1 MVHSLRARL
10 LLWLLL
16 PLAAFTVVTGG
27 MSYDAA
33 RQTADL
39 LQDNSLLASA
49 RTIIEDVDWEN
60 GALVANIP
68 PAALEMFESPY
79 QDRVFYKVLAG
90 DGRLLGGVPELAPPP
105 ASAQSFAQSSTQSS
119 TQLPAFY
126 DSQYDGAPIRAVAY
140 ERMLYD
146 SGRAERVT
154 VIVGKTVASRQ
165 AMIDGLWR
173 PQLMRQWLMLALVA
187 LLVPLGLT
195 LELRPLMKL
204 KNDVADRE
212 PTELEP
218 IRPDHLPSELRPI
231 VDAIN
236 QCIAR
241 LKVHASTQR
250 QFIADAA
257 HQLRTPLTLLATQIQ
272 FASQCD
278 AQDPALFVAL
288 RGVRRTSQKMAELT
302 SQLLL
307 LAQAESMAPERMG
320 TRVDLGA
327 VVSSVLEESIQAAQ
341 QRDIDLGAELDDGVV
356 VAGNAGL
363 LASLA
368 ANLVDNAIRYT
379 QAGGNVTA
387 ICRRE
392 GSEVVLQVVDNGP
405 GIPAEARKHVFERFY
420 RVATDTEGTG
430 LGLAI
435 VHQVARSH
443 GGAVSVGPGAGRV
456 GLVVTVRLPVWR
468 EAAERSGSKE
478 RHAMLEAALT

>member
-1 MVHSLRARL
+1 
-10 LLWLLL
+10 
-16 PLAAFTVVTGG
+16 
-27 MSYDAA
+27 
-33 RQTADL
+33 TADL
-39 LQDNSLLASA
+39 LQDNALLASA
-49 RTIIEDVDWEN
+49 RTIIEDVDWDN
-60 GALVANIP
+60 GALTANIP
-68 PAALEMFESPY
+68 PAALEIFESPY
-79 QDRVFYKVLAG
+79 QDQVFYKVLAG
-90 DGRLLGGVPELAPPP
+90 DGRLLGGAPDLAPPP
-105 ASAQSFAQSSTQSS
+105 ARAQAPA
-119 TQLPAFY
+119 QLPAFY
-126 DSQYDGAPIRAVAY
+126 DSQYDGVPIRAVAY

-154 VIVGKTVASRQ
+154 VIVGETMASRQ
-165 AMIDGLWR
+165 AMIAGLWQ
-173 PQLMRQWLMLALVA
+173 PQLLRQWLMLALAVM
-187 LLVPLGLT
+187 LVPLGLT

-204 KNDVADRE
+204 KDDVADRE
-212 PTELEP
+212 PTQLEP

-278 AQDPALFVAL
+278 AHDPALFDAL
-288 RGVRRTSQKMAELT
+288 HGVRRTSQKMAELT

-307 LAQAESMAPERMG
+307 LAQAESMAPARMG
-320 TRVDLGA
+320 TCVDLGA
-327 VVSSVLEESIQAAQ
+327 VVSSVLEELIQAAQ
-341 QRDIDLGAELDDGVV
+341 QREIDLGAELADGVA

-392 GSEVVLQVVDNGP
+392 GDEVMLQVVDNGP
-405 GIPAEARKHVFERFY
+405 GIPAEARQHVFERFY
-420 RVATDTEGTG
+420 RIATDSEGMG

-443 GGAVSVGPGAGRV
+443 GGSVSMTPGPGHV
-456 GLVVTVRLPVWR
+456 GLVVTVRLPLWR
-468 EAAERSGSKE
+468 ESAARSSGLKDGPE
-478 RHAMLEAALT
+478 LMA